1 MHEWLLGALVLA
13 AAATAANG
21 LQLGLEGFYF
31 RKGRL
36 LVIMDVNLEVIHE
49 AIGCARA
56 KSEFI
61 LGPQPVEFNLWV
73 VMPQVIVDPSSC
85 WALCSE
91 ARVYTCYFWSW

>member
-1 MHEWLLGALVLA
+1 MTEIQNLRSMHKETEVA

-61 LGPQPVEFNLWV
+61 ETK
-73 VMPQVIVDPSSC
+73 I
-85 WALCSE
+85 
-91 ARVYTCYFWSW
+91 

>member
-1 MHEWLLGALVLA
+1 MKHARGDWKWLLGALVLA

-61 LGPQPVEFNLWV
+61 LGLNP
-73 VMPQVIVDPSSC
+73 
-85 WALCSE
+85 
-91 ARVYTCYFWSW
+91 WSLTYGL

>member
-1 MHEWLLGALVLA
+1 MTEIENLRSMHEETEVAVLGALVLA

-49 AIGCARA
+49 AIGCACA

-61 LGPQPVEFNLWV
+61 LGLNP
-73 VMPQVIVDPSSC
+73 
-85 WALCSE
+85 
-91 ARVYTCYFWSW
+91 WSLTYGL

>member
-1 MHEWLLGALVLA
+1 MHARDIHVTEIQNLKHARGDWNSRKWLLGALVLA

-21 LQLGLEGFYF
+21 LQLGLERFYF

-49 AIGCARA
+49 AIGL

-61 LGPQPVEFNLWV
+61 ETKV
-73 VMPQVIVDPSSC
+73 
-85 WALCSE
+85 
-91 ARVYTCYFWSW
+91 

>member
-1 MHEWLLGALVLA
+1 MQLGALVLA
-13 AAATAANG
+13 AAAMAANG

-61 LGPQPVEFNLWV
+61 ETKLGTV
-73 VMPQVIVDPSSC
+73 
-85 WALCSE
+85 
-91 ARVYTCYFWSW
+91 

>member
-1 MHEWLLGALVLA
+1 MLA

-21 LQLGLEGFYF
+21 LQLGLERFYF

-61 LGPQPVEFNLWV
+61 ETVKSLNPGSLTYG
-73 VMPQVIVDPSSC
+73 
-85 WALCSE
+85 L
-91 ARVYTCYFWSW
+91 